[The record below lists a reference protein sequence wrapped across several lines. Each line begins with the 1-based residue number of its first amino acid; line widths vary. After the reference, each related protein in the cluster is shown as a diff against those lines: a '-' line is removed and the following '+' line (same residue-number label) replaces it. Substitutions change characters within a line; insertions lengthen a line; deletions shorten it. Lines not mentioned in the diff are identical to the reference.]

1 MNTIPPRLS
10 STFLAT
16 LSGLAI
22 SLFAAV
28 TDAQVA
34 IKAKTIHTMAG
45 SSITDGV
52 IVITDGKIA
61 AIGPAVSTTIP
72 QGHEI
77 LEAAVATPGLIDPRG
92 TAGLTGIYNGPHDS
106 DQLERSAPMQPE
118 LRALDAY
125 NPQEELITYLRELG
139 ITTLHT
145 GHAPGRLIS
154 GQTMIVKTIGN
165 TVEEAV
171 LKSPA
176 MISATLGPDSTNGA
190 GSPGTRGKQIA
201 MLREELLRA
210 RDFLDKRTKATP
222 AAATK
227 PAESKPAGTKPAQAT
242 PAEAPAVTPAPAAVA
257 PATTGTATNTPQTP
271 PPPPQSPDRNLRME
285 TLADVLEGKLPLL
298 VHADRA
304 QDIENALRLR
314 EEFGFTLILESA
326 AESYLLIDQI
336 KNAHV
341 DVIVHPLMQRAVGD
355 AENQNFET
363 PAKLHQAGI
372 RIGIGSGYEGYVPKT
387 RVVLFEAAIAAANG
401 LDARHA
407 LASIT
412 IDAAR
417 ILGIDSRVGSLAVGK
432 DGDIALFDGDPFE
445 FSTHCVGVVIEGR
458 VVSRAVR

>member
-1 MNTIPPRLS
+1 MLG
-10 STFLAT
+10 
-16 LSGLAI
+16 GLAI
-22 SLFAAV
+22 SLLAALSS
-28 TDAQVA
+28 AQVA
-34 IKAKTIHTMAG
+34 IKARTIHTMAG
-45 SSITDGV
+45 ASITDGV

-61 AIGPAVSTTIP
+61 AIGPLASTTIP
-72 QGHEI
+72 QGHEV

-106 DQLERSAPMQPE
+106 DQLERSAPVQPE

-171 LKSPA
+171 VKSPA
-176 MISATLGPDSTNGA
+176 MISATLGPDSTDGA

-201 MLREELLRA
+201 MFREELLRA
-210 RDFLDKRTKATP
+210 RDFLDKRTKAAQP
-222 AAATK
+222 AA
-227 PAESKPAGTKPAQAT
+227 QAAS
-242 PAEAPAVTPAPAAVA
+242 PAEAKPTDAPALAPAPASTSTSTDASK
-257 PATTGTATNTPQTP
+257 TP
-271 PPPPQSPDRNLRME
+271 PAASPTPPSSPDRNLRME

-314 EEFGFTLILESA
+314 EEFGFRLILESA

-355 AENQNFET
+355 AENQSFET

-401 LDARHA
+401 LDPRHA

-417 ILGIDSRVGSLAVGK
+417 ILGIDDKVGSLAVGK

-458 VVSRAVR
+458 IVSRAIR

>member
-1 MNTIPPRLS
+1 MNTTTPRIT
-10 STFLAT
+10 STSLAM
-16 LSGLAI
+16 LGGLAI
-22 SLFAAV
+22 SLLTAISS
-28 TDAQVA
+28 AQVA
-34 IKAKTIHTMAG
+34 IKARTIHTMAG
-45 SSITDGV
+45 ASITDGV

-61 AIGPAVSTTIP
+61 AIGPAASTMIP
-72 QGHEI
+72 QGHEV

-106 DQLERSAPMQPE
+106 DQLERSAPLQPE

-171 LKSPA
+171 VKSPA
-176 MISATLGPDSTNGA
+176 MISATLGPDSTDGA

-210 RDFLDKRTKATP
+210 RDFLDKRTKAAQAPAQP
-222 AAATK
+222 AAK
-227 PAESKPAGTKPAQAT
+227 PADA
-242 PAEAPAVTPAPAAVA
+242 PAPAAV
-257 PATTGTATNTPQTP
+257 PANTSSSTGTDASTTP
-271 PPPPQSPDRNLRME
+271 PASPPPSPDRNLRME

-314 EEFGFTLILESA
+314 EEFGFKLILESA
-326 AESYLLIDQI
+326 AESYMLIDQI

-355 AENQNFET
+355 AENQSFET

-401 LDARHA
+401 LDPRHA

-417 ILGIDSRVGSLAVGK
+417 ILGIDNQVGSLSVGK

-458 VVSRAVR
+458 IVSRAIR